1 MISRM
6 LPATLEFVNGPDFDG
21 LLRVLS
27 TLEMTF
33 SGDVL

>member
-6 LPATLEFVNGPDFDG
+6 LPAPLEFVNGADFDG

-33 SGDVL
+33 SDDVL